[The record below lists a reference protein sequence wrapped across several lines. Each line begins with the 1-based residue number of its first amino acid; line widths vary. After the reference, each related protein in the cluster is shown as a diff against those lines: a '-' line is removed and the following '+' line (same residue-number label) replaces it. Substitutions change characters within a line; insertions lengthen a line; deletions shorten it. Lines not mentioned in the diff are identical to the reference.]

1 MIRRPSRS
9 AGFSWRLPTFAL
21 LAILALTCA
30 VPADAQRRDRRD
42 DRDRDRRNTPE
53 WTVDPAFQNDVFSF
67 ARLRYESWGGS
78 WGGWGGW
85 GGGRGRWATD
95 APDADLNLMFRLQQM
110 TALKVNPEVTY
121 IDIEPEQLR
130 HYPFVY
136 MVEPGRLMFRD
147 EEVTALRDYLL
158 NGGFIM
164 LDDFWGEEDWDNVR
178 REFARV
184 FPDRDPVEL
193 EIDHP
198 IFHIIFD
205 LDEKPQMPGIDFYMR
220 GGRSDER
227 NSGPPHYWAYYDDKG
242 RMMAIFC
249 HNTDLGDGWE
259 REGED
264 PTYFRRFAEKMA
276 YPMAINIIYYAM
288 TH

>member
-1 MIRRPSRS
+1 MSPRRPRS
-9 AGFSWRLPTFAL
+9 AGFSRRLLLVGLCFAL
-21 LAILALTCA
+21 GIPLL
-30 VPADAQRRDRRD
+30 AQRSDRGPREDRRD
-42 DRDRDRRNTPE
+42 VPE
-53 WTVDPAFQNDVFSF
+53 WTVDPGFKHDVFSF
-67 ARLRYESWGGS
+67 ARLRYESMGRGWG
-78 WGGWGGW
+78 GGWGGW

-121 IDIEPEQLR
+121 IDIEPDQLR
-130 HYPFVY
+130 NYPFVY
-136 MVEPGRLMFRD
+136 MVEPGNLLFRD

-158 NGGFIM
+158 NGGFLM
-164 LDDFWGEEDWDNVR
+164 VDDFWTPGDWHNLH
-178 REFARV
+178 REMSRV
-184 FPDRDPVEL
+184 FPDRQPVEL

-198 IFHIIFD
+198 IFHIVFD
-205 LDEKPQMPGIDFYMR
+205 LDEKPQMPGIDFFLAT
-220 GGRSDER
+220 GASDER
-227 NSGPPHYWAYYDDKG
+227 DSGPPHYWAYFDDKG
-242 RMMAIFC
+242 RMMAIMC

-264 PTYFRRFAEKMA
+264 PTYFRRFSEKMA